1 MKIIIYGLNFKP
13 EIVGVG
19 KFNGELADYLHKKGH
34 DLRIITAP
42 KYYPDW
48 ITTKNKYSIED
59 NFKYKVFRC
68 PIYIPQS
75 PSGLKRIIHLVSFA
89 ITSFPILITQII
101 WKPDCLILIVPTIIC
116 IPNLLLLKFL
126 SSKKIFFMLHIQDF
140 EIEAAFN
147 LKIIK
152 NKFVKK
158 WILNIETNL
167 LKSFQVLGTISH
179 GMCQKLYDKGF
190 KKDNV
195 YYLPNWV
202 DVRKIKPQKIGDKN
216 LYRKTLGI
224 SDDIVI
230 IQYSGSMNRKQGF
243 NFLIPIINHFGN
255 RKNIFWLFA
264 GEGPMKKYL
273 INSTRKI
280 ANIKFL
286 PLQKENQMNQWL
298 NAGDIHIIPQS
309 EGVEDLLFPSKL
321 IGILASGN
329 PVISNASKNS
339 DLGKVVEKSG
349 IRVDPKDQKG
359 FIKALNNLINN
370 EELRMNLGK
379 KARDIACEEYR
390 KELILKKFEMILKD
404 NVKKF
409 TYSKIN

>member
-13 EIVGVG
+13 EEVGVG

-42 KYYPDW
+42 QYYPEW
-48 ITTKNKYSIED
+48 IATKNEYSIED
-59 NFKYKVFRC
+59 NFTYKVFRC
-68 PIYIPQS
+68 PIYVPQS
-75 PSGLKRIIHLVSFA
+75 PSGLKRIIHLISFA
-89 ITSFPILITQII
+89 ITSFPILITQIV
-101 WKPDCLILIVPTIIC
+101 WKPDCLILIAPTIIC
-116 IPNLLLLKFL
+116 IPNLFLLKFF
-126 SSKKIFFMLHIQDF
+126 SPKKIFYMLHIQDF

-147 LKIIK
+147 LKMIK
-152 NKFVKK
+152 TKLVKK

-179 GMCQKLYDKGF
+179 AMCRKLYDKGF
-190 KKDNV
+190 NKKDV

-202 DVRKIKPQKIGDKN
+202 DVKKIKPKKIDDKN
-216 LYRKTLGI
+216 KNFYRKSLGI
-224 SDDIVI
+224 SDDVLI

-243 NFLIPIINHFGN
+243 NFLIPIINYFGN

-280 ANIKFL
+280 VNIKFL
-286 PLQKENQMNQWL
+286 PLQKENQMNEWL
-298 NAGDIHIIPQS
+298 NAGDIHIIPQI

-339 DLGKVVEKSG
+339 DLGKVVENSG
-349 IRVDPKDQKG
+349 IRVNPGDQKG
-359 FIKALNNLINN
+359 FIRALNRLINN
-370 EELRMNLGK
+370 EKLRISLGK
-379 KARDIACEEYR
+379 KARSIACKEYS
-390 KELILKKFEMILKD
+390 KELILEKFENMLKD
-404 NVKKF
+404 NIK
-409 TYSKIN
+409 NN